1 MRLKHDKLIG
11 FLLSPMRSRSNK
23 QYHMMKKGEKYQY
36 KESHMEEGKKK
47 SFRRD
52 KLLQKGMV
60 LLVCFQMEMIHFTVK
75 N

>member
-36 KESHMEEGKKK
+36 KESHMEEGKKQALK
-47 SFRRD
+47 
-52 KLLQKGMV
+52 
-60 LLVCFQMEMIHFTVK
+60 EK
-75 N
+75 NCCRKEWFS